1 MAERD
6 TFKYHL
12 KDGKTIIHRGITNDL
27 DRRENEHQDQFPKT
41 QIQQVGRRVS
51 REAGLKWERNG
62 GKRPY
67 KK

>member
-12 KDGKTIIHRGITNDL
+12 KDGKAIVHRGITNDL
-27 DRRENEHQDQFPKT
+27 DRRANEHQVQFPDT
-41 QIQQVGRRVS
+41 HIQQVGRRVS
-51 REAGLKWERNG
+51 RETGLKWERDG

>member
-27 DRRENEHQDQFPKT
+27 DRRENEHQGQFPKT

-51 REAGLKWERNG
+51 REAGLKWERDG

>member
-1 MAERD
+1 MGERD

-12 KDGKTIIHRGITNDL
+12 KDGKTIVHRWITNDL
-27 DRRENEHQDQFPKT
+27 DRRENEHQGEFPNA

-51 REAGLKWERNG
+51 REAGLKWERDG